1 MLALM
6 CQVGV
11 QRCALDTGSVVE
23 VIPRVRL
30 DLLSGAGT
38 VFGGIARHRGESIP
52 VIDLGQLLSG
62 IPCSDQ
68 WSSRIVVVE
77 ISDGRKARRFGL
89 MAEQIEPVTF
99 ANGPKTAMEAEGLGN
114 WGQICE
120 DSVGVFQMLDL
131 ELVYS
136 RIIRNSLQGR
146 SDSVRQFAHNSMS
159 SPFQGFVPQ
168 SNFGTPGD
176 FGKSGAG

>member
-6 CQVGV
+6 CQVGG

-30 DLLSGAGT
+30 DMISGAGT
-38 VFGGIARHRGESIP
+38 VFGGIARHRGDSIP
-52 VIDLGQLLSG
+52 VIDLGQLFSG
-62 IPCSDQ
+62 KPCSDQ

-77 ISDGRKARRFGL
+77 IIESGKQRRFGL
-89 MAEQIEPVTF
+89 LAEQIEPMTF
-99 ANGPKTAMEAEGLGN
+99 QTGPKSAREAEGLGN

-131 ELVYS
+131 ERIYS
-136 RIIRNSLQGR
+136 RVIGNWSPGR
-146 SDSVRQFAHNSMS
+146 PGHGSHPHHTNGPAGSFSATAVHN
-159 SPFQGFVPQ
+159 
-168 SNFGTPGD
+168 D
-176 FGKSGAG
+176 FGFPGAG

>member
-1 MLALM
+1 
-6 CQVGV
+6 
-11 QRCALDTGSVVE
+11 
-23 VIPRVRL
+23 
-30 DLLSGAGT
+30 

-77 ISDGRKARRFGL
+77 ISDGGKARRFGL

-136 RIIRNSLQGR
+136 RIIKNSLQGR
-146 SDSVRQFAHNSMS
+146 SDSVRQFAHNPMS
-159 SPFQGFVPQ
+159 SPFPGLVPQ
-168 SNFGTPGD
+168 SNFGTAGD

>member
-1 MLALM
+1 
-6 CQVGV
+6 
-11 QRCALDTGSVVE
+11 VE

-77 ISDGRKARRFGL
+77 ISDGGKARRFGL

-146 SDSVRQFAHNSMS
+146 SDSVRQFAHNPMS
-159 SPFQGFVPQ
+159 SRFPGFVPQ

>member
-6 CQVGV
+6 CQVGG

-30 DLLSGAGT
+30 DLIPGAGT

-52 VIDLGQLLSG
+52 VIDLGQLFSG
-62 IPCSDQ
+62 KPCSDQ
-68 WSSRIVVVE
+68 WSSRIVVVQ
-77 ISDGRKARRFGL
+77 ISESEKFRRFGL

-99 ANGPKTAMEAEGLGN
+99 ASGPKAAREAAGLGN

-120 DSVGVFQMLDL
+120 DSVSVFQMLDL
-131 ELVYS
+131 DRIYS
-136 RIIRNSLQGR
+136 VVIGNWSPVQSGQAGHLSI
-146 SDSVRQFAHNSMS
+146 HNRPGVS
-159 SPFQGFVPQ
+159 SPV
-168 SNFGTPGD
+168 SSSHND
-176 FGKSGAG
+176 FGISGAG

>member
-1 MLALM
+1 
-6 CQVGV
+6 
-11 QRCALDTGSVVE
+11 VVE

-38 VFGGIARHRGESIP
+38 VFGGLARHRGESIP

-77 ISDGRKARRFGL
+77 ISDGGKARRFGL

-114 WGQICE
+114 WGRICE

-146 SDSVRQFAHNSMS
+146 SDSVRQFAHNPMS

-168 SNFGTPGD
+168 SNFGTAGD